1 MSKTVGRTKEQDFAV
16 GSLLVSPTMIG
27 EMRESGLFL
36 VEAWRGLRLRRPKP
50 QLLWK
55 DVASNT
61 VVDQGLNHKRS
72 VIFLG
77 GTQITAWFVM
87 PVDGTPTI
95 ATGDTY
101 ASHAGWVEQD
111 NYDEATREAWTG
123 ATTGTAGEVSNAASR
138 AEFTISAGGETVGG
152 CAMVGG
158 GGAASTKNDTA
169 GGGTLMSVAAFSGGD
184 RVLQEADVLRVTYIQ
199 RSARP

>member
-1 MSKTVGRTKEQDFAV
+1 MRKTIGRTQERDRLVESVIASP
-16 GSLLVSPTMIG
+16 SLIG
-27 EMRESGLFL
+27 EIKESGLYL
-36 VEAWRGLRLRRPKP
+36 VEAWRGLRLKRPRP

-55 DVASNT
+55 DVARNT

-72 VIFLG
+72 VIFLS

-95 ATGDTY
+95 ANSDTY
-101 ASHAGWVEQD
+101 ASHAGWVEVED
-111 NYDEATREAWTG
+111 YDEATREAWTG

-138 AEFTISAGGETVGG
+138 AEFTISTGGATIGG
-152 CAMVGG
+152 CAFVGG
-158 GGAASTKNDTA
+158 GSDPGVKGDTA
-169 GGGTLMSVAAFSGGD
+169 GGGTLMSVAAFSMGD
-184 RVLQEADVLRVTYIQ
+184 RTLQEADVLRVTYIQ